1 MAITTSPSGVRIELR
16 VMPRAPR
23 TIVDGIRGGR
33 LVVRVTAP
41 PVDGAANDAVIVA
54 LAGALDLPKRAIR
67 IVAGE
72 TSRNKTAE
80 ITGLDAHQVG
90 ACLGVSSDF

>member
-1 MAITTSPSGVRIELR
+1 MIPGFMSTIPAGVRITLR

-23 TIVDGIRGGR
+23 TALDGIRDGR

-41 PVDGAANDAVIVA
+41 PVDGAANEAVIAA
-54 LAGALDLPKRAIR
+54 LAAGLDLPKRAIR

-72 TSRNKTAE
+72 RSRNKTAE
-80 ITGLDAHQVG
+80 VTGLSAAQLR
-90 ACLGVSSDF
+90 ARLGV

>member
-1 MAITTSPSGVRIELR
+1 MAITTSPVGVRIELR

-23 TIVDGIRGGR
+23 TIIDGIRGGR

-41 PVDGAANDAVIVA
+41 PVDGAANQAVVAA
-54 LAGALDLPKRAIR
+54 LAAALDLPKRAIR

-72 TSRNKTAE
+72 TSRNKTVE
-80 ITGLDAHQVG
+80 IIGLDAQQVR
-90 ACLGVSSDF
+90 AKIGV